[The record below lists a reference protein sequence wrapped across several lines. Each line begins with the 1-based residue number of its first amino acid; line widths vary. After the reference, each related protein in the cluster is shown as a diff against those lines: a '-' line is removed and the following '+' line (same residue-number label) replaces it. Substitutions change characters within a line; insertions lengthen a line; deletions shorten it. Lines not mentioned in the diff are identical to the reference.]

1 VLYEI
6 QKWDFSGVDSG
17 AEPPAASGLSC
28 SRCRQCIAHVDQ
40 GVGEN
45 AQPYPALHPV
55 FASIAAT
62 VESMPALESTDSAF
76 AAGPPA
82 LRFLEPSGLFFYL
95 ALDATSASVRDGNLF
110 HTLLLRGSFL
120 DL

>member
-1 VLYEI
+1 MLSEI

-28 SRCRQCIAHVDQ
+28 SRRQCIAHVDQ
-40 GVGEN
+40 GIGEN
-45 AQPYPALHPV
+45 TQPYPALHPV
-55 FASIAAT
+55 FASIATA
-62 VESMPALESTDSAF
+62 VESMPALEYTDSAF
-76 AAGPPA
+76 AAGAPA

-95 ALDATSASVRDGNLF
+95 ALNATSASVRDGNPF